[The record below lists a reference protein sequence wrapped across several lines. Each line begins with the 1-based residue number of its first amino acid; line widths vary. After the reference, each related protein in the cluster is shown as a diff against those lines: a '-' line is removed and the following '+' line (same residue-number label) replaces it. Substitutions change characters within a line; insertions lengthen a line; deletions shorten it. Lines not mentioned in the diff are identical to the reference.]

1 MMLAVLLASCGES
14 RSPVVAPTTPVPTP
28 AVVSAAELLRAPQQW
43 SGQEVIV
50 IAVLILRDDLR
61 LIAPPGE
68 PQADPMRAIWLAEA
82 PPPDLRDALAAADGL
97 ARLTGRLGPPGAYG
111 HQQRYPYQF
120 SATRIEALQ
129 PERTTIANL
138 ALNPQA
144 LDGMALR
151 VEGALLAQPDGALLV
166 DQVSERGVPTAGAY
180 QIKLDP
186 AQVDDSILAQLRQ
199 SGDVRWGAVEIVG
212 WWQDRALTPLRIMV
226 RAAP

>member
-1 MMLAVLLASCGES
+1 MLAALLASCGAG
-14 RSPVVAPTTPVPTP
+14 RPPVVEQATPVPTP
-28 AVVSAAELLRAPQQW
+28 AVLPAAELLRAPQQW

-50 IAVLILRDDLR
+50 IASLILRDDVR

-68 PQADPMRAIWLAEA
+68 PEADPERSIWLAEP
-82 PPPDLRDALAAADGL
+82 PPPDLLDALEAADGL
-97 ARLTGRLGPPGAYG
+97 ARLAGRLSPPGAYG
-111 HQQRYPYQF
+111 YQQRYPYQF
-120 SATRIEALQ
+120 SATRIEALK

-151 VEGALLAQPDGALLV
+151 VEGTLLAQPGGALLV

-186 AQVDDSILAQLRQ
+186 AHIDDSVLANLQQ
-199 SGDVRWGAVEIVG
+199 SGEVRWGAVEVVG
-212 WWQDRALTPLRIMV
+212 WWQDRALTPFRIV
-226 RAAP
+226 ARSSS